1 MLDFL
6 YSRQTFVLQRR
17 INCAFPRVE
26 RVLNSADPFGV
37 ELLELPAAEPFEVV
51 TTWPHHSWRTSGRL
65 RAREG
70 RRVARVEL
78 EFGPWSDDATE
89 LLLRPASRR
98 PERWSGRR
106 QRRYFGAA
114 HAAADDLAAQ
124 LEARARLMLMPTT
137 SLFESVS

>member
-1 MLDFL
+1 MLDFPH
-6 YSRQTFVLQRR
+6 SRQTFVLQRR

-26 RVLNSADPFGV
+26 RVLNSADPLGI
-37 ELLELPAAEPFEVV
+37 ELLELPATEPFEVV
-51 TTWPHHSWRTSGRL
+51 TTWPHHSCRTSGRL
-65 RAREG
+65 RERDG
-70 RRVARVEL
+70 RRIAHVEL

-98 PERWSGRR
+98 PQRWSGRQ
-106 QRRYFGAA
+106 QRRYLGVA

-124 LEARARLMLMPTT
+124 LEARGRLMLMPTT